1 MTDDFVPSRLHS
13 IIKAHFEFHQLRSLY
28 PEKSSSY
35 LYPIMLTQATYQQAG
50 IPFDL
55 LGLSYQKWRSDDLR
69 LLLNNFGIT
78 TMEAVQKIDLMH
90 GLHHLI
96 ENGLMP
102 DDPDIVARL
111 QQGRSLPTFSGV
123 NTLALRGRTLEDLL
137 GGELTSARIKSL
149 QRQRRAF
156 TSEDFAL
163 PSLNASS
170 PIPSSGPI
178 APQADAEA
186 GKMEDRDDDKIL
198 FPAKTDCVVCM
209 DPLTAEVQDS
219 SKITSACNHRR
230 DVCDECLQ
238 QAITVDL
245 EEKVWDR
252 IGCPSC
258 GTLLAQEDVIRHGD
272 PKAVAK

>member
-1 MTDDFVPSRLHS
+1 MTDDFVPSRVYS
-13 IIKAHFEFHQLRSLY
+13 IIKANFEFQHLRSLY

-50 IPFDL
+50 IPFNL

-78 TMEAVQKIDLMH
+78 AMEAAQKIDLVH

-111 QQGRSLPTFSGV
+111 QQGRSLPTFSGID
-123 NTLALRGRTLEDLL
+123 TLALGGRTLEDLL

-156 TSEDFAL
+156 TSDDFAL
-163 PSLNASS
+163 PSLNTSS
-170 PIPSSGPI
+170 PIPSSGLISRQDDAI
-178 APQADAEA
+178 AEEI
-186 GKMEDRDDDKIL
+186 EDGNDDEVL
-198 FPAKTDCVVCM
+198 KTDCVVCM
-209 DPLTAEVQDS
+209 ESLTAEVQNS
-219 SKITSACNHRR
+219 SKITRACNHRR

-272 PKAVAK
+272 PKTVAK

>member
-1 MTDDFVPSRLHS
+1 MTDDFDLSRIHS
-13 IIKAHFEFHQLRSLY
+13 LINAHFHLRSLY

-50 IPFDL
+50 IPFSL
-55 LGLSYQKWRSDDLR
+55 LGLSYQRWRSDDLR
-69 LLLNNFGIT
+69 QLLNKFGIT
-78 TMEAVQKIDLMH
+78 RMEAAQKIDLIH

-96 ENGLMP
+96 ENGFMP

-111 QQGRSLPTFSGV
+111 QQGRSLPMFR
-123 NTLALRGRTLEDLL
+123 ALEGRTLENLL
-137 GGELTSARIKSL
+137 GGKLTSARIRDF

-163 PSLNASS
+163 PKLNASS
-170 PIPSSGPI
+170 PIPSLGPI
-178 APQADAEA
+178 SWQDNAKAE
-186 GKMEDRDDDKIL
+186 GVQDGETQ
-198 FPAKTDCVVCM
+198 PPGKTDCVVCM
-209 DPLTAEVQDS
+209 EPLTAVVQNS
-219 SKITSACNHRR
+219 SKITPACNHRR
-230 DVCDECLQ
+230 DVCDECLR

-252 IGCPSC
+252 IACPSC

>member
-1 MTDDFVPSRLHS
+1 MTDDFVSSRVHS
-13 IIKAHFEFHQLRSLY
+13 LIKANFEFHQLRSLY

-50 IPFDL
+50 IPFNL

-69 LLLNNFGIT
+69 LLLNNLGIT
-78 TMEAVQKIDLMH
+78 TMEAAQKIDLVH

-111 QQGRSLPTFSGV
+111 QQGRSLPMFR
-123 NTLALRGRTLEDLL
+123 ALGGRTLEDLL
-137 GGELTSARIKSL
+137 GGELTSARIRNF
-149 QRQRRAF
+149 QRQRRIF

-163 PSLNASS
+163 PNLNTSS
-170 PIPSSGPI
+170 SIPSLGLI
-178 APQADAEA
+178 LRQDDAKADEV
-186 GKMEDRDDDKIL
+186 EDRNDDEVL
-198 FPAKTDCVVCM
+198 KTDCVVCM
-209 DPLTAEVQDS
+209 EPLTAEVQNS
-219 SKITSACNHRR
+219 SKITRACNHRR
-230 DVCDECLQ
+230 DVCDECLR

-258 GTLLAQEDVIRHGD
+258 GTLLAQEDVIRHGE

>member
-1 MTDDFVPSRLHS
+1 
-13 IIKAHFEFHQLRSLY
+13 
-28 PEKSSSY
+28 
-35 LYPIMLTQATYQQAG
+35 MLTQATYQQAG
-50 IPFDL
+50 IPFNL

-78 TMEAVQKIDLMH
+78 TMEAAQKIDLMH

-102 DDPDIVARL
+102 DNPDIAARL

-123 NTLALRGRTLEDLL
+123 DTLALGGRTLEDLL

-156 TSEDFAL
+156 TSEDFSL
-163 PSLNASS
+163 PSLNTSS
-170 PIPSSGPI
+170 PVQSSGPI
-178 APQADAEA
+178 APQADADA
-186 GKMEDRDDDKIL
+186 GKVKDRDDDEVL
-198 FPAKTDCVVCM
+198 LPAKTDCVVCM
-209 DPLTAEVQDS
+209 EPLTAEVQNS
-219 SKITSACNHRR
+219 SKITRACNHRR
-230 DVCDECLQ
+230 DVCDECLR

-258 GTLLAQEDVIRHGD
+258 GTLLAQEDVIRHGE